1 MGGGGPLEDA
11 KDAVEIGRGTSLAV
25 FLRLVIDAWGPG
37 AGGVGTARPGS
48 AGMAGAAPK
57 GGLGADGTLGA
68 DGDDSVSDIYDAV
81 WFARSNVSL
90 LFLPR
95 DLMGATNLP
104 PVSTPPPRFLS
115 FGIPPANKPDNCG
128 AGSVGALLFP

>member
-81 WFARSNVSL
+81 WFA
-90 LFLPR
+90 
-95 DLMGATNLP
+95 